1 MPPCNSLSPNSHSP
15 QDITEHNGYRQC
27 SFTVIRTLEDIC
39 GRIENPKRLQ
49 EMLAWLLE
57 LFVQRSV
64 EVQKICERE
73 NTPLKD
79 KAANI
84 GMYIIVIVAGS
95 TNSPRKVVLESG

>member
-1 MPPCNSLSPNSHSP
+1 MISLLAFTLFSPIFT
-15 QDITEHNGYRQC
+15 QDIAEHNGYRQC

-39 GRIENPKRLQ
+39 GRIENPRRLQ
-49 EMLAWLLE
+49 EMLGWLLE

-84 GMYIIVIVAGS
+84 GNFPLDYRSHPHEEPSI
-95 TNSPRKVVLESG
+95 LHQ